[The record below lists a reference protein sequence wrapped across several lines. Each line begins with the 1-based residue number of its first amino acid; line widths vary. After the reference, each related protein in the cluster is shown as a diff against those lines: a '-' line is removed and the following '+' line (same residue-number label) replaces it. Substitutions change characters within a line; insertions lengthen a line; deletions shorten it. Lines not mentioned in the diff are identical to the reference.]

1 MTYTI
6 ENSNNMMQIDGQPQ
20 NGILGANQGPRH
32 EKHSIENNKSSLRN
46 LLLKVQDQHARAAD
60 YLAPTH
66 DLQKITSDNGRPQ
79 VVIEQ
84 RGGEPTKIFDINDVA
99 FTQIA
104 GHAEIEARTARKLQ
118 AEYSPEFDALINAI
132 WQKKPAVRMLRTH
145 DSANPD
151 VVTNGY
157 LRAFVSDK
165 FKTFDNI
172 NLLQSALPQLMDNPA
187 AFQVVNAD
195 VTDKRLYL
203 RLKSLVQTGTGANV
217 GDHMANGIGL
227 QNSEVGA
234 GSVSVY
240 QIAWTLA
247 CLNGMQTQNKTRSSH
262 ITSARDTDDWGLLSD
277 AAKDA
282 DNKALELKIRDLV
295 GVYSSRDA
303 FDQVIEQM
311 KQAAAD
317 VIDGHAVEKTAVVE
331 NLGKVMQLTKKET
344 SSVLDGLLDTI
355 GQSGYEQG
363 QPISRATLVNA
374 VTAVANKAEADDV
387 DAWQLRGGQVLNMKP
402 ADWQR
407 VAAVAA

>member
-1 MTYTI
+1 MTHT
-6 ENSNNMMQIDGQPQ
+6 
-20 NGILGANQGPRH
+20 
-32 EKHSIENNKSSLRN
+32 IENNKNSLQN
-46 LLLKVQDQHARAAD
+46 LLLKVQDQHARSAD

-99 FTQIA
+99 FGQIA
-104 GHAEIEARTARKLQ
+104 SHADIDARTARRLQ

-145 DSANPD
+145 AAEKAAGDLIGAAVSD
-151 VVTNGY
+151 GL

-172 NLLQSALPQLMDNPA
+172 NLLQAALPQLMDNPA
-187 AFQVVNAD
+187 LFQVVNAD
-195 VTDKRLYL
+195 ITDKRLYL
-203 RLKSLVQTGTGANV
+203 RLKSLVQKGMGANV
-217 GDHMANGIGL
+217 GDMMANGIGL

-317 VIDGHAVEKTAVVE
+317 VIDGVAVEKTAVVE

-344 SSVLDGLLDTI
+344 ANVLDGLLNTI

-374 VTAVANKAEADDV
+374 VTAVANKADADDV
-387 DAWQLRGGQVLNMKP
+387 DTWQLRGGQVLNMKP

>member
-1 MTYTI
+1 
-6 ENSNNMMQIDGQPQ
+6 MMQIDGQPQ
-20 NGILGANQGPRH
+20 NGITGASQVPHRH
-32 EKHSIENNKSSLRN
+32 EKHTIENNKNSLQN
-46 LLLKVQDQHARAAD
+46 LLLKVQDQHARSAD

-66 DLQKITSDNGRPQ
+66 DLQKITVDNGRPQ

-104 GHAEIEARTARKLQ
+104 GHAEIDARTARRLQ
-118 AEYSPEFDALINAI
+118 AEYSQEFDALINAI
-132 WQKKPAVRMLRTH
+132 WQKTPAVRMLRPHAVETGAAV
-145 DSANPD
+145 S
-151 VVTNGY
+151 NGL

-187 AFQVVNAD
+187 LFQVVNAD
-195 VTDKRLYL
+195 ITDKRLYL
-203 RLKSLVQTGTGANV
+203 RLRSLNQTGTGANV
-217 GDHMANGIGL
+217 GDLMAHRIGL

-282 DNKALELKIRDLV
+282 DNHALELKIRDLV

-311 KQAAAD
+311 EQAAAD
-317 VIDGHAVEKTAVVE
+317 VIDGVAVEKTTVVE

-363 QPISRATLVNA
+363 KPISRATLVNA
-374 VTAVANKAEADDV
+374 VTAVANKADADDV

>member
-1 MTYTI
+1 MTHT
-6 ENSNNMMQIDGQPQ
+6 
-20 NGILGANQGPRH
+20 
-32 EKHSIENNKSSLRN
+32 IENNKNSLQN

-99 FTQIA
+99 FGQIA
-104 GHAEIEARTARKLQ
+104 SHADIDARTARRLQ

-145 DSANPD
+145 AAAKAAGDYIGAAVSD
-151 VVTNGY
+151 GL

-172 NLLQSALPQLMDNPA
+172 NLLESTLRPLMDNPA
-187 AFQVVNAD
+187 LFQVVTAD
-195 VTDKRLYL
+195 ITDKRLYL
-203 RLKSLVQTGTGANV
+203 RLRSLIQTGTGANV
-217 GDHMANGIGL
+217 GDIMANGIGL

-262 ITSARDTDDWGLLSD
+262 ITSARDMDDWGLLSD

-282 DNKALELKIRDLV
+282 DNKALELKLTDLV
-295 GVYSSRDA
+295 AAYSSRDS

-317 VIDGHAVEKTAVVE
+317 VIDGVAVEKSEVVQ
-331 NLGKVMQLTKKET
+331 NLGRVMQLTKKET

-355 GQSGYEQG
+355 GQDGYEQG

-374 VTAVANKAEADDV
+374 VTAVANKSDADDV

>member
-1 MTYTI
+1 MTHT
-6 ENSNNMMQIDGQPQ
+6 
-20 NGILGANQGPRH
+20 
-32 EKHSIENNKSSLRN
+32 IENNKNSLQN

-66 DLQKITSDNGRPQ
+66 DLQKITSDSGRPQ

-99 FTQIA
+99 FGQIA
-104 GHAEIEARTARKLQ
+104 SHADIDARTARRLQ

-145 DSANPD
+145 AAEMTAGDYTGAAVSD
-151 VVTNGY
+151 GL

-172 NLLQSALPQLMDNPA
+172 NLLESTLRPLMENPA
-187 AFQVVNAD
+187 LFQVVNAD
-195 VTDKRLYL
+195 ITDKRLYL
-203 RLKSLVQTGTGANV
+203 RLRSLNQTGTGANV
-217 GDHMANGIGL
+217 GDIMANGIGL

-262 ITSARDTDDWGLLSD
+262 ITSARDMDDWGLLSD

-282 DNKALELKIRDLV
+282 DNKALELKLTDLV
-295 GVYSSRDA
+295 AAYSSRDS
-303 FDQVIEQM
+303 FDAVIEQM

-317 VIDGHAVEKTAVVE
+317 VIDGVAVEKTEVVQ
-331 NLGKVMQLTKKET
+331 NLGRVMQLTKKET

-374 VTAVANKAEADDV
+374 VTAVANKADADDV